1 MEHIGP
7 GKMQSRNVLKL
18 PSLLDMMFSLFST
31 GDGAPAR
38 QQLYPPTKNMDS
50 LLHAYQME
58 KEVQG
63 LMRSIRLTKVNFSL
77 VTDVFSFEY
86 INTIT

>member
-50 LLHAYQME
+50 LLHAHQME
-58 KEVQG
+58 KGVPG
-63 LMRSIRLTKVNFSL
+63 LMTFIGLTKVKFSL
-77 VTDVFSFEY
+77 VTDVFSL
-86 INTIT
+86 